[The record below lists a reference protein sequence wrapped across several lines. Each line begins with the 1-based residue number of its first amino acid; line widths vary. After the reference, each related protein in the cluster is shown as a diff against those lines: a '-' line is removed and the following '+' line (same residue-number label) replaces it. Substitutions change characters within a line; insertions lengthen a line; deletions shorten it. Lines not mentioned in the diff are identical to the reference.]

1 MTQGRSKS
9 SMSQYGPGPGAYDIS
24 KADTWRSDIVRIPT
38 ARPQAPRFALS
49 NSKSDLDWVVYR
61 SRQIPSPIQYGN
73 SNESALKHTSI
84 YRNSQVGGKM
94 TLSRGL
100 TSEDLIRKLK
110 SSFPAP
116 GAYGNPIPPHLNS
129 SSGGRFST
137 SNSPSEVDV
146 ICKRTAKVPG
156 PGQYALPNIATIKK
170 SGPSVGKIGK
180 ASLMV
185 GSMYNFVPDTP
196 APDHYY
202 NPKYSSL
209 VDSGGRF
216 SISSPISELDKIV
229 RDARSKPGPG
239 NYKVGEAYGAFNNKK
254 VWQPFKGHIEAAVTR
269 KEKNPDISDIQS
281 LREATESDENAD
293 QSLLLSLNDFLRAR
307 WLELTNAN
315 LMHGKPNA
323 IATQEPPRKTRP
335 W

>member
-9 SMSQYGPGPGAYDIS
+9 SIGFHGPGPGAYDVS
-24 KADTWRSDIVRIPT
+24 KADPWRSDIVRIPT
-38 ARPQAPRFALS
+38 AKSQAPRFALS
-49 NSKSDLDWVVYR
+49 NSKSELDWVVHR
-61 SRQIPSPIQYGN
+61 SRQVPSPIQYGN
-73 SNESALKHTSI
+73 SNESALKHTSL

-94 TLSRGL
+94 TLSRGMN
-100 TSEDLIRKLK
+100 SEEFIRKLK

-116 GAYGNPIPPHLNS
+116 GAYGNPIPPHLNA
-129 SSGGRFST
+129 SSGGR
-137 SNSPSEVDV
+137 
-146 ICKRTAKVPG
+146 TAKFPG
-156 PGQYALPNIATIKK
+156 PGQYALPNIATTKK
-170 SGPSVGKIGK
+170 NGPSVGKIGK

-216 SISSPISELDKIV
+216 SISSPISELDRIV

-239 NYKVGEAYGAFNNKK
+239 NYKVGDTYGAFNNKK
-254 VWQPFKGHIEAAVTR
+254 VWQPFKGHVEAVVSR
-269 KEKNPDISDIQS
+269 KDKNPDISDIQS
-281 LREATESDENAD
+281 LRETNESEENED
-293 QSLLLSLNDFLRAR
+293 QSLLLSLNEFLRSR

-315 LMHGKPNA
+315 QLQGKSNA
-323 IATQEPPRKTRP
+323 MDKQSQRKTRP